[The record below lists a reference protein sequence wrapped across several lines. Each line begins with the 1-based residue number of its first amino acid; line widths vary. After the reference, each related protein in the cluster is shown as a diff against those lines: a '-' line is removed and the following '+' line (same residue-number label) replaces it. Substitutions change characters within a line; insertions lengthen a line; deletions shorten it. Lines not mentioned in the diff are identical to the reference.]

1 MQSAQSFSCE
11 DNEMLKI
18 AKTKRCLMVA
28 VLFIASL
35 APSILRAQEPIEIA
49 AIDIGV
55 TAGNLI
61 FVPAKAISVSMGLV
75 SGALSF
81 VLTGGN
87 TDLTRQIWRDT
98 TEGPYLITPELARK
112 AIGNRP
118 ELLEPN

>member
-1 MQSAQSFSCE
+1 
-11 DNEMLKI
+11 MLKI
-18 AKTKRCLMVA
+18 ASTKRCLMVA
-28 VLFIASL
+28 ALFIASL
-35 APSILRAQEPIEIA
+35 SPSILKAEEPIEIA

-55 TAGNLI
+55 TAGNLV
-61 FVPAKAISVSMGLV
+61 FLPAKAISVSMGLV

-87 TDLTRQIWRDT
+87 ADLTRQIWRDT